1 MVPPRMK
8 IRLTLEQLLHRQG
21 FGTRKECRALIQAGR
36 MTVAGITVTDPN
48 QTYMPEGLEFGVDG
62 QPWCFRTHA
71 YLMLNKPA
79 GYECSRAPS
88 HHPSVLT
95 LLPPPLVARGVQP
108 VGRLDEDTTG
118 LLLLTDDGALLHRLI
133 SPRHGISKV
142 YRVTARHPVDD
153 RQIAHLLEG
162 VQLRD
167 APEPVAARACR
178 RLDDH
183 VLELT
188 IHEGRYHQVKRM
200 LAAVGNRVDG
210 LQRIAVGP
218 VELPAD
224 LPVGAWRWLEDSVL
238 ANM

>member
-1 MVPPRMK
+1 M
-8 IRLTLEQLLHRQG
+8 TLERLLHRQG
-21 FGTRKECRALIQAGR
+21 FGSRRECQALIRASRVTLAG
-36 MTVAGITVTDPN
+36 VPVSDPDH
-48 QTYMPEGLEFGVDG
+48 PCVPDGLEFTVDG
-62 QPWCFRTHA
+62 EPWRARAQATVI
-71 YLMLNKPA
+71 LNKPA

-133 SPRHGISKV
+133 SPRHGICKV
-142 YRVTARHPVDD
+142 YRVTTRHPVDD

-178 RLDDH
+178 QIEEHR
-183 VLELT
+183 LELT

-200 LAAVGNRVDG
+200 LAAVGNRVEA

-224 LPVGAWRWLEDSVL
+224 LPVGAWRWLEDSQL
-238 ANM
+238 AHM

>member
-1 MVPPRMK
+1 M
-8 IRLTLEQLLHRQG
+8 TLEQLLHRQG
-21 FGTRKECRALIQAGR
+21 FGTRRDCRRMIQSGRVSLAG
-36 MTVAGITVTDPN
+36 TPVTDPGHAC
-48 QTYMPEGLEFGVDG
+48 QAEGLEFCVDG
-62 QPWCFRTHA
+62 ESWHYRAQA

-79 GYECSRAPS
+79 GYECSRSPS
-88 HHPSVLT
+88 HHPSVLS

-133 SPRHGISKV
+133 SPRHGVTKV

-153 RQIAHLLEG
+153 EQLAALRSG

-167 APEPVAARACR
+167 APEPVAARACAR
-178 RLDDH
+178 IDAHTFD
-183 VLELT
+183 LT
-188 IHEGRYHQVKRM
+188 IAEGRYHQVKRM
-200 LAAVGNRVDG
+200 VAAAGNRVEA

-224 LPVGAWRWLEDSVL
+224 LPVGAWRWLEDGVL
-238 ANM
+238 AHM